1 MSPHSRVKSCCFPV
15 RPSINYKARRYRSPS
30 TSLSAP
36 ISYDWKNLSISREIC
51 GTANPIKEIGPQKAV
66 VVAVN
71 IPVHKRM
78 AIRARLIRIPR
89 LAAYISPSNK
99 AFRGF
104 ISKTANSNPIN
115 AQVPKKGNCSKDTPE
130 KLPSPHITKACTR
143 SVEE

>member
-1 MSPHSRVKSCCFPV
+1 MEEP
-15 RPSINYKARRYRSPS
+15 
-30 TSLSAP
+30 
-36 ISYDWKNLSISREIC
+36 SISREIC

-78 AIRARLIRIPR
+78 AIRARLIRMPR

-104 ISKTANSNPIN
+104 ISKTADETYYKIL
-115 AQVPKKGNCSKDTPE
+115 VPE
-130 KLPSPHITKACTR
+130 KNSKGKGFRKGYLWVVVGIFKM
-143 SVEE
+143 